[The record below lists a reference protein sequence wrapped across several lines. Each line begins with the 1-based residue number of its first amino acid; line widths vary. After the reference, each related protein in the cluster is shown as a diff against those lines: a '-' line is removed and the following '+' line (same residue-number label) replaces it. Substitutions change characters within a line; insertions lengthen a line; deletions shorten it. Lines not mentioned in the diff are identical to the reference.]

1 MKIRVMNRNIESLKM
16 YLDGKRRIMTYG
28 AGVWAN
34 DIKKMLSEYGYNLD
48 YAIVDAPYCDGNTYM
63 DKYGG
68 TTMVISM
75 DKLNPSYD
83 PQMDIVVWAIAS
95 PEKLRSCIKDK
106 QGGLIESFLIW
117 DMMGF
122 WKDKNYSSI
131 HKQEFQEASKL
142 LCDEYSK
149 KVFWGYIEAQKG
161 NVDDDIRYCTNR
173 TYFNELTREKRKGAF
188 LDCGSYDGES
198 AISYMKFIGEECRV
212 YAFEPDK
219 ENYQNLVNR
228 MKDRENFICVNKGC
242 YSAEKQLY
250 FAFNGDMSSR
260 LQDNGS
266 DVVEVTTIDAVV
278 GDEKVAFIKMDV
290 EGAELE
296 ALKGARTVIE
306 RDMPVLAVSAYHR
319 QEDLITLIP
328 YIHSLCN
335 NSERYDLYLRHHGV
349 VQSELVLYAIPT
361 TYSED

>member
-83 PQMDIVVWAIAS
+83 PQMD
-95 PEKLRSCIKDK
+95 E
-106 QGGLIESFLIW
+106 
-117 DMMGF
+117 
-122 WKDKNYSSI
+122 
-131 HKQEFQEASKL
+131 
-142 LCDEYSK
+142 
-149 KVFWGYIEAQKG
+149 
-161 NVDDDIRYCTNR
+161 
-173 TYFNELTREKRKGAF
+173 
-188 LDCGSYDGES
+188 
-198 AISYMKFIGEECRV
+198 
-212 YAFEPDK
+212 
-219 ENYQNLVNR
+219 
-228 MKDRENFICVNKGC
+228 
-242 YSAEKQLY
+242 
-250 FAFNGDMSSR
+250 
-260 LQDNGS
+260 
-266 DVVEVTTIDAVV
+266 VV

-361 TYSED
+361 AYSED